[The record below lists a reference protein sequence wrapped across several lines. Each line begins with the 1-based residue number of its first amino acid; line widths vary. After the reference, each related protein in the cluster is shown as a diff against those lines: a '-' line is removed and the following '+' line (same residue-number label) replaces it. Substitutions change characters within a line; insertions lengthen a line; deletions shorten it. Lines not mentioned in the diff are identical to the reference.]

1 MNHLTKFWDKA
12 KDEDG
17 NEISQDGLENGFNGT
32 IYFGSDNYIE
42 VCIKID
48 DVTIHDS
55 YLDRNQEYMYDA
67 FVEYVQ
73 QEMRDAESDLKD
85 KEDTEYYLGK
95 TANW

>member
-1 MNHLTKFWDKA
+1 MNQLTKFWKKA

-17 NEISQDGLENGFNGT
+17 NEIIQDGLEDGFNGT

-48 DVTIHDS
+48 DVIVHDS
-55 YLDRNQEYMYDA
+55 YLDREQEYMYDA

-73 QEMRDAESDLKD
+73 QEMRDAESTSRDIEETNQSLM
-85 KEDTEYYLGK
+85 Y
-95 TANW
+95 AI

>member
-1 MNHLTKFWDKA
+1 MMNHLTKFWKKA

-17 NEISQDGLENGFNGT
+17 NEISQDGLEDGFNGT

-42 VCIKID
+42 ICIKID
-48 DVTIHDS
+48 DVTVHES

-73 QEMRDAESDLKD
+73 QEMRDAESTSRDIEETNQSLMY
-85 KEDTEYYLGK
+85 DT
-95 TANW
+95 